1 MARRKVAI
9 IGVGTVGVQA
19 LHSLAGR
26 QDIEV
31 HGFEKYNPGHA
42 NGAAGGEGRIFR
54 RVLGGLEGYRPL
66 IDRASNLWDQLEQ
79 VAGRRIRMFTGSLT
93 ITPRD
98 SAYAERMLSEAAT
111 AGLGLESLSPEALR
125 RLYPLQHFHD
135 DDLGLLDRD
144 GGVIRSELANLLT
157 ARVATDLGAHIHPRE
172 EVLAISEHAGGV
184 SITTNEAVYEFDQ
197 IIITTGAW
205 AHQLVPAVAS
215 TVHVH
220 KPVSGWF
227 VPKEEGG
234 LFGPGPVFGRSAPC
248 QFYGIPNADH
258 RMVKLGY
265 AGTRQ
270 TAIPTY
276 PQPSDY
282 FVTAQELEHF
292 TDIVETYF
300 PGLHP
305 EPARVNAYFEGYTDD
320 ARFIMQRTS
329 DRMTLALGFSGNG
342 FKFAPV
348 LGEVAADLALGE
360 EPAVDISF
368 LLRDLTTTG
377 QPADRAELQPEPIAD

>member
-1 MARRKVAI
+1 MTRRKVAI

-19 LHSLAGR
+19 LYSLAGR
-26 QDIEV
+26 QDIDV
-31 HGFEKYNPGHA
+31 HGFEKYSPGHA

-54 RVLGGLEGYRPL
+54 RILGGLDGYGPL
-66 IDRASNLWDQLEQ
+66 IDRASDLWDKLEQ

-93 ITPRD
+93 IAPRD

-111 AGLGLESLSPEALR
+111 RGLGLESLSPQALR

-144 GGVIRSELANLLT
+144 GGVVRSELANLLT
-157 ARVATDLGAHIHPRE
+157 ARAAAGIGAHIHCGEDVLGWE
-172 EVLAISEHAGGV
+172 ETSGGV
-184 SITTNEAVYEFDQ
+184 FITTNEAVYEFDQ
-197 IIITTGAW
+197 VIITTGAW

-215 TVHVH
+215 IVHVH

-227 VPKEEGG
+227 VPKDDGG

-265 AGTRQ
+265 AGTLQ

-305 EPARVNAYFEGYTDD
+305 EPVRVNAYFEGYTDD
-320 ARFIMQRTS
+320 ARPIMQRTS
-329 DRMTLALGFSGNG
+329 DRVTLALGFSGNG

-348 LGEVAADLALGE
+348 LGEIAADLAVGE
-360 EPAVDISF
+360 EPGVDINF
-368 LLRDLTTTG
+368 LLRDLAAIG
-377 QPADRAELQPEPIAD
+377 ISSGPAPLQPEPIAD